1 MMHQRSYLTFPLAF
15 KTRGVES
22 RIVVDGRSP
31 SRIDKTLVDGIA
43 LAHAC
48 LKALTDGS
56 SKGIA
61 EVAADRS
68 MDASDVSRILPLAF
82 LAPSLTE
89 AILTGRQPAD
99 LTLRKL
105 TRIVD
110 LPIDWRQQMAMLA

>member
-1 MMHQRSYLTFPLAF
+1 MHHPIVLSFPLAF
-15 KTRGVES
+15 KTRGVKS
-22 RIVVDGRSP
+22 RIVVDGGSP
-31 SRIDKTLVDGIA
+31 SQVDKTLVDGIA
-43 LAHAC
+43 LAHSC
-48 LKALTDGS
+48 LRALTDGS

-110 LPIDWRQQMAMLA
+110 LPIDWRQQMALIA